1 MDIRP
6 LVEAVME
13 TAGKI
18 KNDNMSDQDF
28 YKLEFGSEMIF
39 LNKDILLSNIDK
51 IHTTGMGIDRIKMNL
66 KLDTNDVVK
75 FCKNKIL
82 DNNCDIYKQGKNWY
96 CEIDNIS
103 VNYICLFDYLF
114 ISSQMSAKPYFMGST
129 GILHLR

>member
-51 IHTTGMGIDRIKMNL
+51 IHTTEMGIDRIKKNL
-66 KLDTNDVVK
+66 KLNTDDVVE

-82 DNNCDIYKQGKNWY
+82 DKNCNIYKQGKNWY
-96 CEIDNIS
+96 CEIDNIKITINS
-103 VNYICLFDYLF
+103 YSYTI
-114 ISSQMSAKPYFMGST
+114 ITA
-129 GILHLR
+129 HLIK